1 MNSVNGLEEEILK
14 VGIQKMFILKME
26 KLSFSV

>member
-1 MNSVNGLEEEILK
+1 MNTVNVLEEEILK
-14 VGIQKMFILKME
+14 VGIQKVLILKME

>member
-1 MNSVNGLEEEILK
+1 MNSVNGLEEGLLK
-14 VGIQKMFILKME
+14 VGIQIMLGLKME

>member
-1 MNSVNGLEEEILK
+1 MNTVNVLEEELLK
-14 VGIQKMFILKME
+14 VGIKNKIGLKME